1 MSDSGTCVWHT
12 GQLTVS
18 AEEEDVEEEEG
29 VKVSIP
35 GSEEVEEDAE
45 EVAVAVLC
53 CIAGAFVFPNSL
65 GAAESLPNAFWKK
78 S

>member
-1 MSDSGTCVWHT
+1 MSDSGICVWHT
-12 GQLTVS
+12 GQLTIS
-18 AEEEDVEEEEG
+18 AEEEDEEG

-53 CIAGAFVFPNSL
+53 CIAGACVFPNSL
-65 GAAESLPNAFWKK
+65 GAAESLPNALWKK